1 MRIYPLENT
10 IQHYAWG
17 TTDAIPALLGTPDP
31 DGRPCAE
38 LWMGAHPSAPSKALT
53 DAGARPLDALIASDP
68 DAMLGPALAARYG
81 QLPFLFKVLSA
92 AEPLSIQAHP
102 SKRKAELGFA
112 RENLAGVPLSAPDRN
127 YRDSNHKPEMAV
139 ALEPFTALCG
149 FRPADELVE
158 NMKIVAG
165 DRWET
170 FGKRFERNPG
180 KVELSVGFY
189 GVVSRPPEERDGLL
203 ARARV
208 RLERALE
215 TGLGPRPEAAARA
228 SLALMDKY
236 PRDIGALAPLILN
249 LVELA
254 PGEGLY
260 IGAGV
265 LHAYLRGTALEI
277 MANSDNVLRGGL
289 TPKHVDIPE
298 LVSTLDFEMRVPERL
313 AAERVGPG
321 TLAYPR
327 KADEFA
333 LDLLEPRLGPV
344 SRGGGGPEILLCDE
358 GALYVAGNDGTRLAL
373 PKGSSA
379 FVAAGEAYRVEGDGR
394 AWRAGVG
401 LASSEAG
408 S

>member
-1 MRIYPLENT
+1 MRIFPLENT

-17 TTDAIPALLGTPDP
+17 GYDAIPALLGKPDP
-31 DGRPCAE
+31 EGRPCAE

-53 DAGARPLDALIASDP
+53 ESGAMPLDALIATDP
-68 DAMLGPALAARYG
+68 EAMLGPELAARYG

-158 NMKIVAG
+158 NMKMAAG
-165 DRWET
+165 DQWES
-170 FGKRFERNPG
+170 FGKRFARNPG
-180 KVELSVGFY
+180 KVELSVSFY
-189 GVVSRPPEERDGLL
+189 GAVSRSPEERDGML
-203 ARARV
+203 ARSRA
-208 RLERALE
+208 RLERAIE
-215 TGLGPRPEAAARA
+215 AGMGPGPEAAARA
-228 SLALMDKY
+228 SIALMDKY

-249 LVELA
+249 LVELE
-254 PGEGLY
+254 PGEGIY
-260 IGAGV
+260 IGSGI
-265 LHAYLRGTALEI
+265 LHAYLHGTALEI

-298 LVSTLDFEMRVPERL
+298 LVSTLDFEMRAPERL
-313 AAERVGPG
+313 HAERVAAG

-327 KADEFA
+327 RADEFA
-333 LDLLEPRLGPV
+333 LDRLEPELGPV
-344 SRGGGGPEILLCDE
+344 SRSGGGPEILLCAE
-358 GALYVAGNDGTRLAL
+358 GALEIAGAGGARLAL

-379 FVAAGEAYRVEGDGR
+379 FVAAGEPYRVEGVGH

-401 LASSEAG
+401 PASG
-408 S
+408 GGGT